1 MATKLAKLETRISAQ
16 ILQTIFG
23 VSEEIPAIF
32 GAVVFLAAGTAGPNT
47 FSQMYAATR
56 SLTSG
61 AADVMD
67 LTNASLLQP
76 NGSTFVAADVVVW
89 GIKAADGNTSDIVV
103 GGGTG
108 AMSSI
113 LGATSVFTL
122 PPGASAIFTNPLPAT
137 AWSVSNHKIQV
148 TTVGSAAYDIIILS
162 H

>member
-16 ILQTIFG
+16 ILETLFG
-23 VSEEIPAIF
+23 TDVEIPAVF
-32 GAVVFLAAGTAGPNT
+32 GAVVMLAAGTAGPRT
-47 FSQMYAATR
+47 FNKMYAATR
-56 SLTSG
+56 NLTSG
-61 AADVMD
+61 APDVMD
-67 LTNASLLQP
+67 LTDGSLIQP
-76 NGSTFVAADVVVW
+76 NNAAFVAADVVVW
-89 GIKAADGNTSDIVV
+89 GIKAADNNIVDIVV

-122 PPGASAIFTNPLPAT
+122 PPGASATFTNPLPTT